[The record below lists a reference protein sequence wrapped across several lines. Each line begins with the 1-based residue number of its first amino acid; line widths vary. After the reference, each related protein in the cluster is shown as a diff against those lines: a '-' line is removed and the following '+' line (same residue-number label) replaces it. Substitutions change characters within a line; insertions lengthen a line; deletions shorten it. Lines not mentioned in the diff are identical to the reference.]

1 MNEHEENEEQPNF
14 SITNE
19 FGETP
24 NLKANVSDR
33 ERRRY
38 VGQLTAI
45 SEAARMAADGF
56 EENND
61 TRAIA
66 GSVGLVM
73 MVQQLAPELR
83 EVIDEALENAAREF
97 ARELAGP
104 IDIDPDTVEI
114 PDTVEEMFGE

>member
-1 MNEHEENEEQPNF
+1 MNEENEGPDF

-38 VGQLTAI
+38 VEQLGAI
-45 SEAARMAADGF
+45 GEAARMAADGF
-56 EENND
+56 ENSND

-83 EVIDEALENAAREF
+83 EVIDEALEQAAREF
-97 ARELAGP
+97 ASKLAGP
-104 IDIDPDTVEI
+104 IDVDPDTVEI